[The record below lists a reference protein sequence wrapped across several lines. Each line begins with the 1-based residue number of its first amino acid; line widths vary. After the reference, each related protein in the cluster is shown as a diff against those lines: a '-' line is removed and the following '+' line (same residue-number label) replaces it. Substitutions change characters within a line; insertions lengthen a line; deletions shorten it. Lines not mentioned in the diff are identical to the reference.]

1 MESNN
6 SKYIRFYRTT
16 YAPLVNAY
24 LADGRTCNH
33 TIANLYTLIEQLAEK
48 KGFCF
53 ATNESLAEE
62 QGCSIRTLKRHLSL
76 LNKAGWVHVELHASK
91 GIRKR
96 KGIYP
101 LLTVDKDARKIY
113 KQDGTEIVPVEWGK
127 AYREDAA
134 VKDDYTYEDEPAI
147 IETPEEQLLDNKLD
161 DKPLPESC
169 ENTAKSYNKDEHD
182 KMFMNSSYEL
192 QRAQINCLRK
202 KGDFAAAARFEEMM
216 NESSVE
222 PQEQQYV
229 EPLPAATTVD
239 ELLPTENPA
248 GTNRAETRELTT
260 AEQCALQTKNIE
272 ADNYDRRGN
281 IVDDDLYHKLKL
293 EVIAE
298 SDAEKAT
305 EESKIQD
312 TPAKQIEANTQLN
325 STSTEVATVSN
336 NAPAQQQTA
345 TTNPY
350 GELATPMTSTRKNYN
365 PAEKAFYDAAKAL
378 GVSIANHNQARSW
391 VKEVVRT
398 RGLESTVKYFDFMR
412 LIFPKWEYE
421 YKPNI
426 DSAHDLAMKAAKIEQ
441 LIQRQQREK
450 RYKINYQDLDLNK
463 KL

>member
-48 KGFCF
+48 KGYCF
-53 ATNESLAEE
+53 ATNEALAEE

-76 LNKAGWVHVELHASK
+76 LNKAGWVPVELHASK

-101 LLTVDKDARKIY
+101 LLTVDKDARKVY

-127 AYREDAA
+127 AYKEDAA

-147 IETPEEQLLDNKLD
+147 IDTPEEQLLDNKLD
-161 DKPLPESC
+161 DKPLPESRKKH
-169 ENTAKSYNKDEHD
+169 TKSYDKDEHD
-182 KMFMNSSYEL
+182 KMFMDSPYEL
-192 QRAQINCLRK
+192 QRAQIDCLRK

-216 NESSVE
+216 SESSVE
-222 PQEQQYV
+222 PQEQQDV
-229 EPLPAATTVD
+229 EPLPAATTVE
-239 ELLPTENPA
+239 ELLPEEKPVNI
-248 GTNRAETRELTT
+248 NRPETRELTT

-281 IVDDDLYHKLKL
+281 VVDEDLYHKLKL

-298 SDAEKAT
+298 SDAKKAEEKA
-305 EESKIQD
+305 EKQPEQ
-312 TPAKQIEANTQLN
+312 PVVQQIEANTGGTN
-325 STSTEVATVSN
+325 NAAVATVNSN
-336 NAPAQQQTA
+336 IAKSS
-345 TTNPY
+345 PY
-350 GELATPMTSTRKNYN
+350 GELATPMTGTRSNYD
-365 PAEKAFYDAAKAL
+365 PAEKAFYDAAKSL
-378 GVSIANHNQARSW
+378 GVTITNHNQARKW

-398 RGLESTVKYFDFMR
+398 RGLESAVNYFDFMR
-412 LIFPKWEYE
+412 IAFPRWQYE
-421 YKPNI
+421 FKPTVKT
-426 DSAHDLAMKAAKIEQ
+426 AYDLVTKAAQIEQ
-441 LIQRQQREK
+441 LIQRQREEK
-450 RYKINYQDLDLNK
+450 ARKIDYDNIDFYGDAK
-463 KL
+463 

>member
-1 MESNN
+1 MESND

-48 KGFCF
+48 KGYCF
-53 ATNESLAEE
+53 ATNEALAEE

-76 LNKAGWVHVELHASK
+76 LNKAGWVRVELHASK

-101 LLTVDKDARKIY
+101 LLTVDKDARKVY
-113 KQDGTEIVPVEWGK
+113 KQDGTEIVPVEWNK
-127 AYREDAA
+127 AYREDAT

-147 IETPEEQLLDNKLD
+147 IDTPEEQLLDNKLD
-161 DKPLPESC
+161 DKPLPDAC
-169 ENTAKSYNKDEHD
+169 KNVIKNHNRDEYD
-182 KMFMNSSYEL
+182 KLFMNSPYEL
-192 QRAQINCLRK
+192 QRAKIDCLRK
-202 KGDFAAAARFEEMM
+202 KGDSAAAARFEEMM

-222 PQEQQYV
+222 PQEQQDV

-239 ELLPTENPA
+239 ELLPEEKPV
-248 GTNRAETRELTT
+248 GTNRAKTRELTT

-293 EVIAE
+293 EVIAD
-298 SDAEKAT
+298 SDAAAV
-305 EESKIQD
+305 EESKTQD
-312 TPAKQIEANTQLN
+312 TPAKQIEANSQLN
-325 STSTEVATVSN
+325 SASTEVATVPN
-336 NAPAQQQTA
+336 NAPAQQQTTA
-345 TTNPY
+345 TNPY
-350 GELATPMTSTRKNYN
+350 GDLATPMTSTRKNYD
-365 PAEKAFYDAAKAL
+365 PAEKAFYDAAKSL
-378 GVSIANHNQARSW
+378 GISITNHNQARKW

-398 RGLESTVKYFDFMR
+398 RGLESAVNYFDFMR
-412 LIFPKWEYE
+412 LMFPKWQYE
-421 YKPNI
+421 FKPTVKTVY
-426 DSAHDLAMKAAKIEQ
+426 DLVTKAAQIEQ
-441 LIQRQQREK
+441 LIQRQQQEK
-450 RYKINYQDLDLNK
+450 KYKIDYQNLDLNK

>member
-1 MESNN
+1 MESN

-48 KGFCF
+48 KGYCY

-101 LLTVDKDARKIY
+101 LLTVDKDARKVY
-113 KQDGTEIVPVEWGK
+113 KQDGTEIVPVEWNK
-127 AYREDAA
+127 AYREDAT

-147 IETPEEQLLDNKLD
+147 IDTPEEQLLDNKLD
-161 DKPLPESC
+161 DKPLPESYKS
-169 ENTAKSYNKDEHD
+169 TAKSYSRDEHD
-182 KMFMNSSYEL
+182 KLFINSPYEL
-192 QRAQINCLRK
+192 QRAEIDCLRK

-216 NESSVE
+216 SESSIE
-222 PQEQQYV
+222 PQEQQDV

-239 ELLPTENPA
+239 ELIPKA
-248 GTNRAETRELTT
+248 TNREATRELTT
-260 AEQCALQTKNIE
+260 AEQCSLQTKNIE

-298 SDAEKAT
+298 SDAEKAV
-305 EESKIQD
+305 EGSKTQN
-312 TPAKQIEANTQLN
+312 TPVKQIEANTHLN
-325 STSTEVATVSN
+325 NTSTEVATVSN
-336 NAPAQQQTA
+336 NTPAQQQTTVA
-345 TTNPY
+345 NPY
-350 GELATPMTSTRKNYN
+350 GDLATPMTSTRKNYD
-365 PAEKAFYDAAKAL
+365 PAEKAFYDAAKSL
-378 GVSIANHNQARSW
+378 GISITNHNQARKW

-398 RGLESTVKYFDFMR
+398 RGLESAVNYFDFMR
-412 LIFPKWEYE
+412 LMFPKWQYE
-421 YKPNI
+421 YKPTVKTVY
-426 DSAHDLAMKAAKIEQ
+426 DLVTKAAQIEQ
-441 LIQRQQREK
+441 LIQRQREEK
-450 RYKINYQDLDLNK
+450 ARKIDYDNIDFYG
-463 KL
+463 

>member
-48 KGFCF
+48 KGYCY

-76 LNKAGWVHVELHASK
+76 LNKAGWVRVELYASK

-96 KGIYP
+96 KGICP
-101 LLTVDKDARKIY
+101 LLTVDKDARKVY
-113 KQDGTEIVPVEWGK
+113 KQDGTEIVPVEWDK
-127 AYREDAA
+127 AYREDAT
-134 VKDDYTYEDEPAI
+134 VKDDYTYEDDPAI
-147 IETPEEQLLDNKLD
+147 MDTPEEQLLDNKLD
-161 DKPLPESC
+161 DKPLPEAC
-169 ENTAKSYNKDEHD
+169 ENVTKSYNRDEYD
-182 KMFMNSSYEL
+182 KLFMDSPYEL
-192 QRAQINCLRK
+192 QRAKIDCLRK
-202 KGDFAAAARFEEMM
+202 KGDSAAAARFEEMM

-222 PQEQQYV
+222 PQEQQDV

-239 ELLPTENPA
+239 ELMPKATKR
-248 GTNRAETRELTT
+248 TETRELTT

-281 IVDDDLYHKLKL
+281 VVDEDLYCKLKL
-293 EVIAE
+293 EIIAE
-298 SDAEKAT
+298 SDAAVEAEKQL
-305 EESKIQD
+305 EQD
-312 TPAKQIEANTQLN
+312 PTKQIDANSQLN

-345 TTNPY
+345 TANPY
-350 GELATPMTSTRKNYN
+350 GELATPMTSTRKNYD
-365 PAEKAFYDAAKAL
+365 PAEKAFYDAAKSL
-378 GVSIANHNQARSW
+378 GISITNHNQARKW

-398 RGLESTVKYFDFMR
+398 RGLESAVNYFDFMR
-412 LIFPKWEYE
+412 LMFPKWQYE
-421 YKPNI
+421 FKPTVKTVY
-426 DSAHDLAMKAAKIEQ
+426 DLVTKAAQIEQ
-441 LIQRQQREK
+441 LIQRQQQEK
-450 RYKINYQDLDLNK
+450 RYKIDYQNLDLNK

>member
-53 ATNESLAEE
+53 ATNEALAEE

-76 LNKAGWVHVELHASK
+76 LNKAGWIHVELHASK

-101 LLTVDKDARKIY
+101 LLTVDKDARKVY
-113 KQDGTEIVPVEWGK
+113 KQDGTEIVPVEWNK
-127 AYREDAA
+127 AYREDAT
-134 VKDDYTYEDEPAI
+134 VKDDYTYDDEPAI
-147 IETPEEQLLDNKLD
+147 IDTPEEQLLDNKLD
-161 DKPLPESC
+161 DKPLPDACKNVTKNYSR
-169 ENTAKSYNKDEHD
+169 DEYD
-182 KMFMNSSYEL
+182 KMFMNSPYEL
-192 QRAQINCLRK
+192 QRAKIDCLRK

-216 NESSVE
+216 DESSVE
-222 PQEQQYV
+222 PQEQQDV

-239 ELLPTENPA
+239 ELMPKATK
-248 GTNRAETRELTT
+248 RAETRELTT
-260 AEQCALQTKNIE
+260 AEQCALQTKNIK

-298 SDAEKAT
+298 SDAEKAA
-305 EESKIQD
+305 EESKAQD
-312 TPAKQIEANTQLN
+312 APAKQIDANSQPN
-325 STSTEVATVSN
+325 NTSTEVATVSN

-345 TTNPY
+345 TANPY
-350 GELATPMTSTRKNYN
+350 GELATPMTSTRKNYD
-365 PAEKAFYDAAKAL
+365 PAEKAFYDAAKSL
-378 GVSIANHNQARSW
+378 GISITNHNQARKW

-398 RGLESTVKYFDFMR
+398 RGLESAVNYFDFMR
-412 LIFPKWEYE
+412 LMFPKWQYE
-421 YKPNI
+421 FKPTVKTVY
-426 DSAHDLAMKAAKIEQ
+426 DLVTKAAQIEQ
-441 LIQRQQREK
+441 LIQRQQQEK
-450 RYKINYQDLDLNK
+450 KYKIDYQNLDLNK

>member
-53 ATNESLAEE
+53 ATNEALAEE

-161 DKPLPESC
+161 DKPLPESHKKH
-169 ENTAKSYNKDEHD
+169 AKSYDKDEHD

-222 PQEQQYV
+222 PQEQQDV
-229 EPLPAATTVD
+229 EPLPSATTVD
-239 ELLPTENPA
+239 EPLPEEKPVATSREA
-248 GTNRAETRELTT
+248 TRDLTT

-272 ADNYDRRGN
+272 ADNYDRRN
-281 IVDDDLYHKLKL
+281 NVIDEDLYHKLKL

-298 SDAEKAT
+298 SDAKKA
-305 EESKIQD
+305 EEEAKKQPEQ
-312 TPAKQIEANTQLN
+312 PAVQQIEANTGNTN
-325 STSTEVATVSN
+325 SAVATTTNSN
-336 NAPAQQQTA
+336 IA
-345 TTNPY
+345 TTSPY
-350 GELATPMTSTRKNYN
+350 GELATPMTGTRSNYD
-365 PAEKAFYDAAKAL
+365 PAEKAFYDAAKSL
-378 GVSIANHNQARSW
+378 GVTITNHNQARKW

-398 RGLESTVKYFDFMR
+398 RGLESAVNYFDFMR
-412 LIFPKWEYE
+412 IAFPRWQ
-421 YKPNI
+421 YKFKPTVKT
-426 DSAHDLAMKAAKIEQ
+426 AYDLVTKAAQIEQ
-441 LIQRQQREK
+441 LIQRQREEK
-450 RYKINYQDLDLNK
+450 ARKIDYDNIDFYGDAK
-463 KL
+463 

>member
-1 MESNN
+1 MESN

-48 KGFCF
+48 KGYCW

-76 LNKAGWVHVELHASK
+76 LNKAGWVRVELYASK

-101 LLTVDKDARKIY
+101 LLTVDKDARKVY
-113 KQDGTEIVPVEWGK
+113 KQDGTEIVPVEWSK
-127 AYREDAA
+127 AYKDD
-134 VKDDYTYEDEPAI
+134 VTIKDDYTYEDEPAI
-147 IETPEEQLLDNKLD
+147 IDTPEEQLLDNKLD

-169 ENTAKSYNKDEHD
+169 KNSAKSYSRDEHD
-182 KMFMNSSYEL
+182 KLFINSPYEL
-192 QRAQINCLRK
+192 QRAEIDCLRK

-222 PQEQQYV
+222 PQEQQDI

-239 ELLPTENPA
+239 ELMPKA
-248 GTNRAETRELTT
+248 TNRADTRELTT

-281 IVDDDLYHKLKL
+281 IVDDDLYRKLKL
-293 EVIAE
+293 EIIAK
-298 SDAEKAT
+298 SDAEKAA
-305 EESKIQD
+305 EENKTQD
-312 TPAKQIEANTQLN
+312 TPAKQIEANSQPN
-325 STSTEVATVSN
+325 NTSTEVATVSN
-336 NAPAQQQTA
+336 NAPTQQQTA
-345 TTNPY
+345 TANPY
-350 GELATPMTSTRKNYN
+350 GDLATPMTSTRKNYD
-365 PAEKAFYDAAKAL
+365 PAEKAFYDAAKSL
-378 GVSIANHNQARSW
+378 GISITNHNQARKW

-398 RGLESTVKYFDFMR
+398 RGLESAVNYFDFMR
-412 LIFPKWEYE
+412 LMFPKWQYE
-421 YKPNI
+421 FKPTVKT
-426 DSAHDLAMKAAKIEQ
+426 AFDLITKAAQIEQ
-441 LIQRQQREK
+441 LIQRQRDEK
-450 RYKINYQDLDLNK
+450 ARKIDYDNIDFYG
-463 KL
+463 

>member
-1 MESNN
+1 MESN

-48 KGFCF
+48 KGYCF
-53 ATNESLAEE
+53 ATNEKLAEE

-101 LLTVDKDARKIY
+101 LLTVDKDARKVY
-113 KQDGTEIVPVEWGK
+113 KQDGTEIVPVEWSK
-127 AYREDAA
+127 AYRDDAA

-169 ENTAKSYNKDEHD
+169 KKTAKSYNKDEHD
-182 KMFMNSSYEL
+182 KMFMDSPYEL

-216 NESSVE
+216 SESSVE
-222 PQEQQYV
+222 PQEQQDV

-239 ELLPTENPA
+239 ELLPEEKPVDTSRP
-248 GTNRAETRELTT
+248 ETRELTA
-260 AEQCALQTKNIE
+260 AEQCALQTKNIN

-298 SDAEKAT
+298 SDARKAEK
-305 EESKIQD
+305 E
-312 TPAKQIEANTQLN
+312 AKKQPEQPVMQQIEANTGSASN
-325 STSTEVATVSN
+325 AAVATVN
-336 NAPAQQQTA
+336 NNIAKSS
-345 TTNPY
+345 PY
-350 GELATPMTSTRKNYN
+350 GELATPMTGTRKNYD
-365 PAEKAFYDAAKAL
+365 PAEKAFYEAAKSL
-378 GVSIANHNQARSW
+378 GVTITNHNQARKW

-398 RGLESTVKYFDFMR
+398 RGLESAVNYFDFMR
-412 LIFPKWEYE
+412 IAFPRWQYE
-421 YKPNI
+421 FKPTVKT
-426 DSAHDLAMKAAKIEQ
+426 AYDLVTKAAQIEQ
-441 LIQRQQREK
+441 LIQRQREEK
-450 RYKINYQDLDLNK
+450 ARKIDYDNIDFYGDAK
-463 KL
+463 

>member
-33 TIANLYTLIEQLAEK
+33 TIANLYTLIEQLSEK

-53 ATNESLAEE
+53 ATNEALAEE

-76 LNKAGWVHVELHASK
+76 LNKAGWVYVELYASK

-101 LLTVDKDARKIY
+101 LLTVDKDARKVY

-127 AYREDAA
+127 AYRDDAA
-134 VKDDYTYEDEPAI
+134 VKDDYTYEDDPTI
-147 IETPEEQLLDNKLD
+147 IDTPEEQLLDNKLD

-169 ENTAKSYNKDEHD
+169 KNTAKSYNKDEHD

-202 KGDFAAAARFEEMM
+202 KGDSAAAARFEEMM
-216 NESSVE
+216 NESSIE
-222 PQEQQYV
+222 PQEQQDV

-239 ELLPTENPA
+239 ELMPKS
-248 GTNRAETRELTT
+248 TNRAETRDLTT

-281 IVDDDLYHKLKL
+281 IIDDDLYHKLKL
-293 EVIAE
+293 EVITE
-298 SDAEKAT
+298 SDAEKAA
-305 EESKIQD
+305 EESKTQD
-312 TPAKQIEANTQLN
+312 TPTKQIEANTQLN
-325 STSTEVATVSN
+325 NTSTEVATVSN
-336 NAPAQQQTA
+336 NAPAQQQATA
-345 TTNPY
+345 ANPY

-365 PAEKAFYDAAKAL
+365 PAEKAFYDAAKSL
-378 GVSIANHNQARSW
+378 GISITNHNQARKW

-398 RGLESTVKYFDFMR
+398 RGIESAVNYFDFMR
-412 LIFPKWEYE
+412 LMFPKWQYE
-421 YKPNI
+421 FKPTVKTVY
-426 DSAHDLAMKAAKIEQ
+426 DLVTKAAQIEQ
-441 LIQRQQREK
+441 LIQRQQQEK
-450 RYKINYQDLDLNK
+450 RYKIDYQNLDLNK

>member
-48 KGFCF
+48 KGYCY

-101 LLTVDKDARKIY
+101 LLTVDKDARKVY
-113 KQDGTEIVPVEWGK
+113 KQDGTEIVPVEWDK
-127 AYREDAA
+127 AYREDAT

-147 IETPEEQLLDNKLD
+147 IDTPEEQLLDNKLD
-161 DKPLPESC
+161 DKPLPESYKS
-169 ENTAKSYNKDEHD
+169 TAKSYSRDEHD
-182 KMFMNSSYEL
+182 KLFINSPYEL
-192 QRAQINCLRK
+192 QRAEIDCLRK

-216 NESSVE
+216 SESSVE
-222 PQEQQYV
+222 PQEQQDV

-239 ELLPTENPA
+239 ELIPKA
-248 GTNRAETRELTT
+248 TNREATRELTT
-260 AEQCALQTKNIE
+260 AEQCSLQTKNIE

-298 SDAEKAT
+298 SDAEKAV
-305 EESKIQD
+305 EGSKTQN
-312 TPAKQIEANTQLN
+312 TPVKQIEANTHLN
-325 STSTEVATVSN
+325 NTSTEVATAPN
-336 NAPAQQQTA
+336 NTPAQQHTA
-345 TTNPY
+345 TANPY
-350 GELATPMTSTRKNYN
+350 GDLATPMTGTRKNYD
-365 PAEKAFYDAAKAL
+365 PAEKAFYDAAKSL
-378 GVSIANHNQARSW
+378 GISITNHNQARKW

-398 RGLESTVKYFDFMR
+398 RGLESAVNYFDFMR
-412 LIFPKWEYE
+412 LMFPKWQYE
-421 YKPNI
+421 FKPTVKTVY
-426 DSAHDLAMKAAKIEQ
+426 DLVTKAAQIEQ
-441 LIQRQQREK
+441 LIQRQRDEK
-450 RYKINYQDLDLNK
+450 KYKIDYQNLDLNK

>member
-48 KGFCF
+48 RGFCF
-53 ATNESLAEE
+53 ATNEALAEE

-101 LLTVDKDARKIY
+101 LLTVDKDARKVY

-127 AYREDAA
+127 AYKEDAA

-147 IETPEEQLLDNKLD
+147 IDTPEEQLLDNKLD

-169 ENTAKSYNKDEHD
+169 KNTAKSYSRDEHD
-182 KMFMNSSYEL
+182 KLFINSPYEL
-192 QRAQINCLRK
+192 QRAQIDCLRK

-216 NESSVE
+216 SESSVE
-222 PQEQQYV
+222 PQEQQDV

-239 ELLPTENPA
+239 ELLPEEPKEVA
-248 GTNRAETRELTT
+248 VSKPREKTRELTT

-272 ADNYDRRGN
+272 ADNYDRRN
-281 IVDDDLYHKLKL
+281 NVIDEDLYHKLKL

-298 SDAEKAT
+298 SDARKAEEEAEKQQN
-305 EESKIQD
+305 IQAQQL
-312 TPAKQIEANTQLN
+312 PANTTVQTN
-325 STSTEVATVSN
+325 AVSTVQQNVPTSVADS
-336 NAPAQQQTA
+336 P
-345 TTNPY
+345 
-350 GELATPMTSTRKNYN
+350 LATPRTSDRKGYD
-365 PAEKAFYDAAKAL
+365 PVLKAFYDAAKAL
-378 GVSIANHNQARSW
+378 GISIKNNATAQKH
-391 VKEVVRT
+391 VKRLEDVR
-398 RGLESTVKYFDFMR
+398 GDDWCIKYFDFLR
-412 LIFPKWEYE
+412 INYRSWVYK
-421 YKPNI
+421 YKPEIGNELDMI
-426 DSAHDLAMKAAKIEQ
+426 HKAKAIENGM
-441 LIQRQQREK
+441 RRMREEQQRK
-450 RYKINYQDLDLNK
+450 YKVY
-463 KL
+463 

>member
-48 KGFCF
+48 KGYCF
-53 ATNESLAEE
+53 ATNEALAEE

-101 LLTVDKDARKIY
+101 LLTVDKDARKVY

-147 IETPEEQLLDNKLD
+147 IDTPEEQLLDNKLD
-161 DKPLPESC
+161 DKPLPESRKKH
-169 ENTAKSYNKDEHD
+169 TKSYDKDEHD
-182 KMFMNSSYEL
+182 KIFMNSPYDL

-216 NESSVE
+216 SESSVE
-222 PQEQQYV
+222 PQEQQDV
-229 EPLPAATTVD
+229 EPLPAATTVE
-239 ELLPTENPA
+239 ELIPTEI
-248 GTNRAETRELTT
+248 NRAETRDLTT
-260 AEQCALQTKNIE
+260 AEQCALQTKNIQ
-272 ADNYDRRGN
+272 ADNYDRRN
-281 IVDDDLYHKLKL
+281 NVIDEDLYHKLKL

-298 SDAEKAT
+298 SDAKKA
-305 EESKIQD
+305 EEE
-312 TPAKQIEANTQLN
+312 AKKQPEQPTVQQIEANTSNAN
-325 STSTEVATVSN
+325 SAVVT
-336 NAPAQQQTA
+336 
-345 TTNPY
+345 TTNSNIATSSPY
-350 GELATPMTSTRKNYN
+350 GELATPMTGTRSNYD
-365 PAEKAFYDAAKAL
+365 PAEKAFYDAAKSL
-378 GVSIANHNQARSW
+378 GVTITNHNQARKW

-398 RGLESTVKYFDFMR
+398 RGLESAVNYFDFMR
-412 LIFPKWEYE
+412 IAFPRWQYE
-421 YKPNI
+421 FKPTVKT
-426 DSAHDLAMKAAKIEQ
+426 AYDLVTKAAQIEQ
-441 LIQRQQREK
+441 LIQRQREEK
-450 RYKINYQDLDLNK
+450 ARKIDYDNIDFYGDAK
-463 KL
+463 

>member
-6 SKYIRFYRTT
+6 SKHIRFYRTT

-48 KGFCF
+48 KGYCF
-53 ATNESLAEE
+53 ATNEALAEE

-76 LNKAGWVHVELHASK
+76 LNKAGWVHVELHVSK

-101 LLTVDKDARKIY
+101 LLTVDKDARKVY
-113 KQDGTEIVPVEWGK
+113 KQDGTEIVPVEWDK
-127 AYREDAA
+127 AYREDAT

-147 IETPEEQLLDNKLD
+147 IDTPEEQLLDNKLD
-161 DKPLPESC
+161 DRPLPESYK
-169 ENTAKSYNKDEHD
+169 NTAKSYSRDEHD
-182 KMFMNSSYEL
+182 KLFINSPYEL
-192 QRAQINCLRK
+192 QRAEIDCLRK

-216 NESSVE
+216 DESSVE
-222 PQEQQYV
+222 PQEQQDV

-239 ELLPTENPA
+239 ELMPKATK
-248 GTNRAETRELTT
+248 RAETRELTT

-298 SDAEKAT
+298 SDAEKAA
-305 EESKIQD
+305 EENKTQD
-312 TPAKQIEANTQLN
+312 TTAKQIEANTRLN
-325 STSTEVATVSN
+325 NTSTEVATVSN
-336 NAPAQQQTA
+336 NTLAQQQA
-345 TTNPY
+345 TQVSPY
-350 GELATPMTSTRKNYN
+350 GDLATPMTSTRKNYD
-365 PAEKAFYDAAKAL
+365 PAEKAFYDAAKSL
-378 GVSIANHNQARSW
+378 GISITNHNQARKW

-398 RGLESTVKYFDFMR
+398 RGLESAVNYFDFMR
-412 LIFPKWEYE
+412 LMFPKWQYE
-421 YKPNI
+421 FKPTVKTVY
-426 DSAHDLAMKAAKIEQ
+426 DLITKAAQIEQ
-441 LIQRQQREK
+441 LIQRQREEK
-450 RYKINYQDLDLNK
+450 ARKINYDNIDFYGN
-463 KL
+463 

>member
-48 KGFCF
+48 KGYCF
-53 ATNESLAEE
+53 ATNEALAEE

-76 LNKAGWVHVELHASK
+76 LNKAGWVHVELHVSK

-101 LLTVDKDARKIY
+101 LLTVDKDARKVY
-113 KQDGTEIVPVEWGK
+113 KQDGTEIVPVEWDK
-127 AYREDAA
+127 VYREDAT

-147 IETPEEQLLDNKLD
+147 IDTPEEQLLDNKLD

-169 ENTAKSYNKDEHD
+169 KNTAKSYSRDEHD
-182 KMFMNSSYEL
+182 KLFINSPYEL
-192 QRAQINCLRK
+192 QRAEIDCLRK

-216 NESSVE
+216 DESSVE
-222 PQEQQYV
+222 PQEQQDV
-229 EPLPAATTVD
+229 EPLPTATTVD
-239 ELLPTENPA
+239 ELMPKATK
-248 GTNRAETRELTT
+248 RAETRELTT

-298 SDAEKAT
+298 SDAEKAA
-305 EESKIQD
+305 EENKTQD
-312 TPAKQIEANTQLN
+312 TTAKQIEANTRLN
-325 STSTEVATVSN
+325 NTSIEVATVSN
-336 NAPAQQQTA
+336 NTLAQQQA
-345 TTNPY
+345 TQVSPY
-350 GELATPMTSTRKNYN
+350 GDLATPMTSTRKNYD
-365 PAEKAFYDAAKAL
+365 PAEKAFYDAAKSL
-378 GVSIANHNQARSW
+378 GISITNHNQARKW

-398 RGLESTVKYFDFMR
+398 RGLESAVNYFDFMR
-412 LIFPKWEYE
+412 LMFPKWQYE
-421 YKPNI
+421 FKPTVKTVY
-426 DSAHDLAMKAAKIEQ
+426 DLVTKAAQIEQ
-441 LIQRQQREK
+441 LIQRQREEK
-450 RYKINYQDLDLNK
+450 ARKIDYDNIDFYGE
-463 KL
+463 